1 MTAPYVHYITALW
14 IDGTAGTFLMPGA
27 APFWRVDACIGGPDS
42 DELRARA
49 YRRAQPRNE
58 AGQSPIGCVIR
69 LTDSDEAANIYR
81 AKIMTAREAEL
92 LCADVIAQAVA
103 A

>member
-1 MTAPYVHYITALW
+1 MKAIYAHYVTAIW
-14 IDGTAGTFLMPGA
+14 IDGTAGTFLMPGK
-27 APFWRVDACIGGPDS
+27 APYWRVDACLSGPDC
-42 DELRARA
+42 DDLRDRA
-49 YRRAQPRNE
+49 YRWAQPRNE

-69 LTDSDEAANIYR
+69 LTDRDEAANLYR

-92 LCADVIAQAVA
+92 LGADVIAPAVA